1 MARVTADPVAARILA
16 AARTELGRGLA
27 ELCAA
32 VGAAE
37 SSILLPKGEDE
48 LVFFASSNAALMAPG
63 APVVPISASFTGLAF
78 HTGQTIAF
86 ADAASQEAHNK
97 AVDEHVGLRTHEF
110 AAIPIH
116 GQSVVGVVTL
126 VNRPAGTAQRP
137 FDMVELRRAADIAQ
151 GMAHSIALLAQLG
164 DGPAAAA
171 EALDP
176 ALLADLA
183 ALSEPEREMVHS
195 LASSLLQNRGA

>member
-1 MARVTADPVAARILA
+1 MKADVVATRILA
-16 AARTELGRGLA
+16 VARSELGRALA

-37 SSILLPKGEDE
+37 SSILLPRGDAE

-63 APVVPISASFTGLAF
+63 APVVPINASFTGLAF
-78 HTGQTIAF
+78 RTGQTIAF

-97 AVDEHVGLRTHEF
+97 AVDQHVGLQTREF

-116 GQSVVGVVTL
+116 AQTVVGVVTL
-126 VNRPAGTAQRP
+126 VNRAAGGAQRP
-137 FDMVELRRAADIAQ
+137 FDMSELRQAADMAQ
-151 GMAHSIALLAQLG
+151 SMAHSIATLARLG
-164 DGPAAAA
+164 TEANDD
-171 EALDP
+171 ALDP

-183 ALSEPEREMVHS
+183 GLTEPERAMVHT
-195 LASSLLQNRGA
+195 LAGSLLQNRSA